1 VSGPS
6 PVGVPVELWQAVAD
20 VADARV
26 RVLEQAL
33 VALRAGAADAPAR
46 CAEAFD
52 ESHKLVGS
60 LDSWGRTG
68 GSGLA
73 LRAAGLLEQPRPDVA
88 ALADVLGALRRTVDG
103 TAPPAA

>member
-1 VSGPS
+1 MTSASRDDVLD
-6 PVGVPVELWQAVAD
+6 ELWRAVAH

-26 RVLEQAL
+26 QVLER
-33 VALRAGAADAPAR
+33 ALRALQAGATDAAAR

-60 LDSWGRTG
+60 LDSYGRTG
-68 GSGLA
+68 GSALA

-88 ALADVLGALRRTVDG
+88 ALAQVLLALRSAVDG
-103 TAPPAA
+103 PPSDR

>member
-1 VSGPS
+1 MTGASRDDVLD
-6 PVGVPVELWQAVAD
+6 ELWQTVAH

-26 RVLEQAL
+26 QVLER
-33 VALRAGAADAPAR
+33 ALRALAAGAADAADR

-60 LDSWGRTG
+60 LDSYGRTG
-68 GSGLA
+68 GSALA

-88 ALADVLGALRRTVDG
+88 ALAQVLASLRSTVDG
-103 TAPPAA
+103 PPAGR